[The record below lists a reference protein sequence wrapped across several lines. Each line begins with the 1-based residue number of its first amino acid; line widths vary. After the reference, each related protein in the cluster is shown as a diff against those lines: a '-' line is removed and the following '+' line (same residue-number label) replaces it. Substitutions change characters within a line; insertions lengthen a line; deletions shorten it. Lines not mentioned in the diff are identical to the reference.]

1 MPKTIEL
8 FSLTEFRGNIHQLL
22 LVYLVIKL
30 PIMKT
35 VRNIVQHKSNSIYS
49 VHPDASVLDALRVMM
64 DKNISA
70 LLVMEGAD
78 LKGIFTERDYAR
90 KIILLGKA
98 SKETKIKEV
107 MTAKLEVVDQ
117 DSSIDHCM
125 QIMTDKHIRHL
136 PVIDHGIVSGMIS
149 IGDLVKFVI
158 EDQKQTIEQLKS
170 YISS

>member
-1 MPKTIEL
+1 
-8 FSLTEFRGNIHQLL
+8 
-22 LVYLVIKL
+22 
-30 PIMKT
+30 MKT
-35 VRNIVQHKSNSIYS
+35 VKNIFQNKSTAIFS
-49 VHPDASVLDALRVMM
+49 VSPDTSVLDALQVMM

-70 LLVMEGAD
+70 LLVMEGPD

-90 KIILLGKA
+90 KIILQGKS

-107 MTAKLEVVDQ
+107 MTSSLVVINLN
-117 DSSIDHCM
+117 SSIDHCM

-136 PVIDHGIVSGMIS
+136 PIIDNGKVAGMIS

-158 EDQKQTIEQLKS
+158 EDQKQTIEQLQS

>member
-1 MPKTIEL
+1 
-8 FSLTEFRGNIHQLL
+8 
-22 LVYLVIKL
+22 
-30 PIMKT
+30 MKT
-35 VRNIVQHKSNSIYS
+35 VRNILQYKSQSIYS
-49 VHPDASVLDALRVMM
+49 VDPDTSVLDALKIMM

-70 LLVMEGAD
+70 LLVMEGPE

-90 KIILLGKA
+90 KIILQGKS

-107 MTAKLEVVDQ
+107 MTASLEVINLN
-117 DSSIDHCM
+117 SSIDHCM

-136 PVIDHGIVSGMIS
+136 PIVDNGKVSGMIS

-158 EDQKQTIEQLKS
+158 NDQKQTIEQLQN

>member
-1 MPKTIEL
+1 
-8 FSLTEFRGNIHQLL
+8 
-22 LVYLVIKL
+22 
-30 PIMKT
+30 MKT

-49 VHPDASVLDALRVMM
+49 VHPEASVLDALKVMM

-70 LLVMEGAD
+70 LLVMEGTD

-98 SKETKIKEV
+98 SKETKIQEV

-117 DSSIDHCM
+117 NSSIDHCM

-136 PVIDHGIVSGMIS
+136 PVIDHGKVSGMIS
-149 IGDLVKFVI
+149 IGDLVKFII